1 MNSMAESRRNP
12 KRQPVVHIPNR
23 VLTLFHNDEPVTGSK
38 NIEIIHKNPNIFIYK
53 NFLSAKDIEYLD
65 NCITAELENF
75 EQSYTENDGLDAV
88 FDEDRTSSYIHFDK
102 GQGNDV
108 ASRYS
113 VSSWLIFLHL
123 IR

>member
-1 MNSMAESRRNP
+1 MAESSRRNP

-23 VLTLFHNDEPVTGSK
+23 VLALFHNDDPVTGSK
-38 NIEIIHKNPNIFIYK
+38 NIEIIHKNPNIFICK

-102 GQGNDV
+102 GQGNAYV
-108 ASRYS
+108 VSRYCT
-113 VSSWLIFLHL
+113 SS
-123 IR
+123 